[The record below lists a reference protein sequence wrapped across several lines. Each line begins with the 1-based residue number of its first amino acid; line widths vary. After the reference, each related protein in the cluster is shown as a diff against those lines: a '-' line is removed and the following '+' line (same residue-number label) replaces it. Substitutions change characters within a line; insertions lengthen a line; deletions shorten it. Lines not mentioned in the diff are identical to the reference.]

1 MPHSQFLH
9 RAAGQ
14 PATPAAASA
23 GSPVRLLLARLD
35 GVRRSGRGWMARCPA
50 HSDRNASLSVAEGD
64 DGRVL
69 LHDFGGCEVA
79 DVLSSVGLGIG
90 DLFPRRLGHSIGH
103 GGDPVLRAAAE
114 ERARQFRI
122 GAALA
127 ALASEATIVEVA
139 AREIAA
145 GRALSPA
152 DVARLSVACERIRDA
167 HSVLWPSRLTFKQ
180 VISGIHRAKEAA

>member
-9 RAAGQ
+9 RAVGH

-23 GSPVRLLLARLD
+23 GSPVHLILSRLD

-50 HSDRNASLSVAEGD
+50 HADRSASLSVAEGA
-64 DGRVL
+64 DGRAL
-69 LHDFGGCEVA
+69 LHDFAGCPVT
-79 DVLSSVGLGIG
+79 DVLAAIGLSIA
-90 DLFPRRLGHSIGH
+90 DLFVRRLGHCVGH

-152 DVARLSVACERIRDA
+152 DLARLSAACERIRDA
-167 HSVLWPSRLTFKQ
+167 HSVLWPSRRTFAEI
-180 VISGIHRAKEAA
+180 VADIRRKEAA